1 MKEKKEKKR
10 KNSRK
15 TKKKI
20 LRENN
25 YESLGLIPEKKSK
38 RRNLSKK
45 SPRRGDR
52 VLDQKGRAGTFVG
65 VDPRGLPRSKW
76 IAFDEYKVQFPYET
90 QCSLFDRCWP
100 DSVYCSK

>member
-25 YESLGLIPEKKSK
+25 YESLGLIPEKKVNAGIF
-38 RRNLSKK
+38 RK
-45 SPRRGDR
+45 S
-52 VLDQKGRAGTFVG
+52 
-65 VDPRGLPRSKW
+65 LPEEATES
-76 IAFDEYKVQFPYET
+76 
-90 QCSLFDRCWP
+90 
-100 DSVYCSK
+100 